1 MTNSETNTAKTN
13 LKQLI
18 GQLIH
23 SYQPVAVQQHSF
35 FVNNISTELYT
46 GTDPDTLNAMLGSLL
61 YIIAR
66 CSKDSCILIDA
77 IPHGNTMELSLKDNN
92 AVNNYA
98 VLYEFQHLKLL
109 AQRLNGFL
117 NINNL
122 QNKET
127 VISFSFDNR
136 YEHSETGILRELK
149 RA

>member
-1 MTNSETNTAKTN
+1 MNSETNAAKTN

-23 SYQPVAVQQHSF
+23 TYQPVAVQQHSF
-35 FVNNISTELYT
+35 FINKISTGLYT
-46 GTDPDTLNAMLGSLL
+46 GVDPDTLSAMLASLL

-66 CSKDSCILIDA
+66 CSRESCIHIDA
-77 IPHGNTMELSLKDNN
+77 IPHGNTMKLSLRDNN

-98 VLYEFQHLKLL
+98 VLYEFQHLKML
-109 AQRLNGFL
+109 AQGLNGFL
-117 NINNL
+117 NIDNL
-122 QNKET
+122 RNKET

-136 YEHSETGILRELK
+136 YEHTETGMLRELK